1 MEQIVEQGML
11 YDFYGSLLTGHQQEI
26 YEMVVYRNLSLNEIA
41 EQKGISKQA
50 VSDLI
55 RRATAQMRW
64 YEERLGLMERFRRIR
79 RRCDALVEL
88 TESVESAEWSGTAGN
103 TAGPANA
110 AGNMTESADTAGNMT
125 EPTDAAG
132 NATKSAGAGKT
143 ASEEAVLHRIRELAE
158 SIRQDL

>member
-88 TESVESAEWSGTAGN
+88 TESVESAEWSGAV
-103 TAGPANA
+103 GPA
-110 AGNMTESADTAGNMT
+110 ESADTAGNMT

-132 NATKSAGAGKT
+132 NAMKSAGAGKT